1 MSFKTKVHDMV
12 NCNPLHVPMTKAWAS
27 KFSNLG
33 TGGVF
38 NVSGSK
44 GARLYC
50 HDEATFD
57 SHLPM

>member
-1 MSFKTKVHDMV
+1 MSFKKNVHDMV
-12 NCNPLHVPMTKAWAS
+12 NCNPLQVDQSWAS
-27 KFSNLG
+27 KSSNLG

-38 NVSGSK
+38 NVSCSK